1 MCGRFVQII
10 DIELF
15 VKRFGVKA
23 PAQITVSDNFNVSPG
38 DHAYVITNDKPDE
51 LQAFK
56 FGLTPHWAKKQMYLI
71 NARAE
76 GDHNKEDD
84 INYSG
89 EAGIVKKPAF
99 RTAIKSRR
107 CLVIANGYFEGPAKE
122 RLSKPYHLH
131 KPGGELF
138 TFAGIWDTW
147 ADNNTGEVVHSFSI
161 ITTVAN
167 EATHEI
173 GHHRSP
179 VILGKDDEQKWLD
192 ESLPLEEVTAL
203 LKPYPG
209 KDFVAD
215 PVSIKVKDPKNKGRD
230 LLIPVDPTSTT
241 QYDSAVTKDLKLQGM
256 GRNKRKEDPLG
267 KQGKL
272 F

>member
-10 DIELF
+10 DVELF

-23 PAQITVSDNFNVSPG
+23 PSQITVRDNFNVSPG
-38 DHAYVITNDKPDE
+38 DMAYVITNDKPDE

-76 GDHNKEDD
+76 GDNNKDDD

-89 EAGIVKKPAF
+89 EAGIAKKPAF
-99 RTAIKSRR
+99 RTAIRSRR
-107 CLVIANGYFEGPAKE
+107 CLVLANGYFEGPAKE
-122 RLSKPYHLH
+122 RLSKPFHLH
-131 KPGGELF
+131 KKNQEVF
-138 TFAGIWDTW
+138 AFAGIWDTW
-147 ADNNTGEVVHSFSI
+147 ADNNTGEVEHSFSI

-167 EATHEI
+167 SETQKI

-179 VILGKDDEQKWLD
+179 VILEQIDEPKWLD
-192 ESLPLEEVTAL
+192 ESLPLEEVLGL

-209 KDFVAD
+209 EDFIAD
-215 PVSIKVKDPKNKGRD
+215 PVSIKVKDPKNKGRE
-230 LLIPVDPTSTT
+230 LLIPIDHSATT
-241 QYDSAVTKDLKLQGM
+241 QYDSEVKKDLKLEGM
-256 GRNKRKEDPLG
+256 GRNRRKEDPLG